1 MNYTIKS
8 FIKDKNETVS
18 SVANKLK
25 LSRPTFDSYI
35 EIYENNEI
43 IPKQIYQK
51 VFDGLFADVRIPTD
65 VFKGR
70 LEMYEMI
77 LAKGRRDEDI
87 DFISRR
93 ADRVSKLM
101 NRLRENIEYEEID
114 KDLYDFIDVII
125 QRYSDNAIYQMVQFF
140 LRLYGKKDVNQT
152 TNLQMAFFSELFHTF
167 NELDQN
173 EIAFNYL
180 DWDKYRQTCQKAR
193 MKEEMRLEIDRLK
206 NEQENLRRQLYE
218 NRIW

>member
-1 MNYTIKS
+1 MNYTIKT

-35 EIYENNEI
+35 EIYENNKI

-51 VFDGLFADVRIPTD
+51 VFDGLFADDRIPTD

-140 LRLYGKKDVNQT
+140 LRLYGK
-152 TNLQMAFFSELFHTF
+152 
-167 NELDQN
+167 
-173 EIAFNYL
+173 
-180 DWDKYRQTCQKAR
+180 R
-193 MKEEMRLEIDRLK
+193 M
-206 NEQENLRRQLYE
+206 
-218 NRIW
+218 

>member
-1 MNYTIKS
+1 M
-8 FIKDKNETVS
+8 
-18 SVANKLK
+18 ANKLK

-35 EIYENNEI
+35 EIYENNKI

-51 VFDGLFADVRIPTD
+51 VFDGLFADDRIPTD